1 MFDQQ
6 EGQYIGHQNCQ
17 QECYGIPLL
26 TELLSM
32 KDLKVLHQNISGLLG
47 EKDNINNFFCD
58 FKNNVINIF
67 ICQWRSSGA
76 YWRFHIYLKTKT
88 GNGGGVGAYNY
99 VSPNLPFHRRIDLEL
114 NGIECIWLEILFPET
129 KSFLIGIIIDLQ
141 TLQIT
146 LQQILIANLS
156 QCFQP
161 CLRKTKNACC

>member
-47 EKDNINNFFCD
+47 EKDNINSFFCD

-67 ICQWRSSGA
+67 ICR
-76 YWRFHIYLKTKT
+76 
-88 GNGGGVGAYNY
+88 
-99 VSPNLPFHRRIDLEL
+99 
-114 NGIECIWLEILFPET
+114 
-129 KSFLIGIIIDLQ
+129 
-141 TLQIT
+141 
-146 LQQILIANLS
+146 
-156 QCFQP
+156 
-161 CLRKTKNACC
+161 